1 MKSRIDSPLGRLTR
15 RSATVTIWAPDSSW
29 ACFMISVDEY
39 LPVPTM
45 SRDENSLPP
54 ITRLV
59 SYICGSSFSTAAHRA
74 DYLDTIAFS
83 ELHGRVFALG
93 RDLAIDCHRE
103 VLPRHAEEGEQ
114 PLDRRPGLQIHRL
127 SVHRHC
133 HEQKRPLPREGAADV
148 PPTCSLRWDYPDQVR
163 GVPGRTRFSGI
174 LPPRRTSEVYSGS
187 RAPSTR
193 PGP

>member
-39 LPVPTM
+39 L
-45 SRDENSLPP
+45 SLPP

-83 ELHGRVFALG
+83 ELYGRVFALG

-114 PLDRRPGLQIHRL
+114 PLDRRPGL
-127 SVHRHC
+127 
-133 HEQKRPLPREGAADV
+133 
-148 PPTCSLRWDYPDQVR
+148 
-163 GVPGRTRFSGI
+163 
-174 LPPRRTSEVYSGS
+174 
-187 RAPSTR
+187 
-193 PGP
+193 